1 MCCKE
6 NKKSE
11 WQNTSG
17 LQGTHEEM
25 MTRRKTVILPRI
37 SSSDSTYRPEDSAR
51 PSWPG
56 SQAEHVAPL
65 LAIARLGSPAERRIY
80 LNDVH
85 AYRTVT
91 QRLLGILGIWQR

>member
-1 MCCKE
+1 M
-6 NKKSE
+6 
-11 WQNTSG
+11 
-17 LQGTHEEM
+17 EEM

-51 PSWPG
+51 PSGPRR
-56 SQAEHVAPL
+56 QAEHVAPL

-85 AYRTVT
+85 AYRTVA